1 MKTLNYRRKRER
13 ELLGKELVTKY
24 MNRIKNREWRSSK
37 N

>member
-1 MKTLNYRRKRER
+1 MKTLNYRRKR